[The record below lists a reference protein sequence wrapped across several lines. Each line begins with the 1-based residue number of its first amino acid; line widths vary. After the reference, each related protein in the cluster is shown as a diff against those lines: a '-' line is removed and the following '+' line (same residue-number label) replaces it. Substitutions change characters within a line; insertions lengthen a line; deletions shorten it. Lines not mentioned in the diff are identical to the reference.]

1 MALET
6 TIGIRNAK
14 PEYSIQETSGALRMH
29 SAFLGIIALNIV
41 VLSVPA
47 TMVVITITNAIIV
60 VLTELRLKFW
70 IVAAGGANGL
80 LMLTHP

>member
-1 MALET
+1 MPSPNTPSKKLAVRY
-6 TIGIRNAK
+6 GM
-14 PEYSIQETSGALRMH
+14 P
-29 SAFLGIIALNIV
+29 SAFLGIITLNIV

-60 VLTELRLKFW
+60 ALTELRLKFW
-70 IVAAGGANGL
+70 IVAASGANGL

>member
-1 MALET
+1 MPSPNIPSKKLSVRY
-6 TIGIRNAK
+6 GM
-14 PEYSIQETSGALRMH
+14 P
-29 SAFLGIIALNIV
+29 SAFLGIITLNIV

-60 VLTELRLKFW
+60 ALTELRLKFW